1 MQHALFTIKIEFMRK
16 KHSNICHSLLALA
29 ALLLLA
35 TQPLRAGKQKEVY
48 IPIDYSTCGYH
59 ASEQAIPD
67 VRNVVY
73 VECRKGDSYARL
85 QRAINYVSSLKPDK
99 QGHRGAVLLGEGT
112 YYISQPLRI
121 TASGVVLRGAGC
133 SKTVITKTGV
143 DRGALL
149 YIEGRFNMTGGD
161 TIAVVDDKV
170 PAGATTVTLAD
181 ASLLKVG
188 DRLRVVRPSTKE
200 WIASLKC
207 DDYGGGL
214 SYTGWK
220 AGDIDI
226 TWHRTVTAVEGHKVT
241 LDAPITCSLS
251 AQYGGA
257 KVITGYNR
265 DEIAECGVENLTL
278 VAEHNAWNPMDEDH
292 CWDGVWMEHV
302 RDCWVRRVHFS
313 GFAGSVVNVQKH
325 AARITVE
332 DCVADNP
339 VSELAGWRRCVF
351 LTRGEQTLIQRCVS
365 RYGLHDFAAGFCAA
379 GPNAFVQCEGESSLG
394 FSGSVGSWATGLL
407 FDIVNIEGHDISF
420 KNLEQFSAGT
430 GWNTANSMMWQC
442 TASTLWNYSPDAD
455 NRNSANGCW
464 ATLTGDAEWTNSN
477 NHVQPRSLFYD
488 QLQKRVG
495 ERAINGYV
503 LPRNTQATSSPTME
517 QAEIMARMSVE
528 EPRLTLEMWIDSVP
542 YTAEVTPHGL
552 KDIDAVKGRQFDV
565 PQPVETNNQ
574 YAVTNGHITC
584 NGRLIVGNGYSIPWW
599 NGRTKES
606 FTDKSARPAITRFV
620 PGREGTGLTDRLDS
634 VVNYLDRNNY
644 CMLHHHYGL
653 WYDLRRTDHE
663 RIKRADGEVWA
674 PFYEQ
679 AFSRTGQGRAWD
691 GLSLYDLTKPNAWYW
706 QRLNDFARLG
716 AEKGILLFSEN
727 YFQHNIIEAGAHWV
741 DCPWRPVNNVN
752 ATSFPEPVP
761 FAGDKRVFMAE
772 QFYNVNDP
780 VLRPLHR
787 QYIRQC
793 LQQLKDR
800 DNVVQLLSEEYT
812 GPLHFTRF
820 WLQTVAE
827 WEQETGCRPMVA
839 LSCTKDAQDAILQDP
854 ELSKV
859 VDIIDIRYWHYN
871 TDSLWAPPAGKNLA
885 PRQFMRKMKVGKT
898 GFAEAYKAVKEY
910 RLRYPDK
917 AVTFYAQQYP
927 QYGWAILMAGGSCPN
942 VPVKHDKFLADVVKM
957 HPVSGEPDSAAQ
969 VLGDAAVGYVV
980 YLHEGNLD
988 VQALAEG
995 NYRLHYINPTTGEVK
1010 TIKNVTVGAAAQ
1022 VLLQSPDAGVYWL
1035 EKR

>member
-48 IPIDYSTCGYH
+48 IPLDYSTCGYH
-59 ASEQAIPD
+59 ASEQSIPD

-85 QRAINYVSSLKPDK
+85 QRAINYVSSLKPDG

-112 YYISQPLRI
+112 YFISRPLRI
-121 TASGVVLRGAGC
+121 KASGVVLRGAGC
-133 SKTVITKTGV
+133 GKTTITKTGV

-149 YIEGRFNMTGGD
+149 YIEGSVCMTGGD
-161 TIAVVDDKV
+161 TIAIADDKV
-170 PAGATTVTLAD
+170 AAGATVVTLAD
-181 ASLLKVG
+181 ASRLKVG
-188 DRLRVVRPSTKE
+188 DRLRVWRPSTKE

-226 TWHRTVTAVEGHKVT
+226 TWHRTVTAVQGNTVT
-241 LDAPITCSLS
+241 LDAPITCSLDK
-251 AQYGGA
+251 QYGGA
-257 KVITGYNR
+257 KIITGYNR
-265 DEIAECGVENLTL
+265 GEIAECGVENLTL

-302 RDCWVRRVHFS
+302 RDCWVRRVNFS

-495 ERAINGYV
+495 ERAVNGYV

-542 YTAEVTPHGL
+542 YTADVTPHGL

-620 PGREGTGLTDRLDS
+620 PGREGTGFTDRLDS

-761 FAGDKRVFMAE
+761 YAGDKRVFMAE
-772 QFYNVNDP
+772 QFYNVDDP

-1010 TIKNVTVGAAAQ
+1010 TIKNVTVGAAAH

>member
-1 MQHALFTIKIEFMRK
+1 M
-16 KHSNICHSLLALA
+16 
-29 ALLLLA
+29 
-35 TQPLRAGKQKEVY
+35 
-48 IPIDYSTCGYH
+48 
-59 ASEQAIPD
+59 
-67 VRNVVY
+67 
-73 VECRKGDSYARL
+73 
-85 QRAINYVSSLKPDK
+85 
-99 QGHRGAVLLGEGT
+99 
-112 YYISQPLRI
+112 
-121 TASGVVLRGAGC
+121 
-133 SKTVITKTGV
+133 
-143 DRGALL
+143 
-149 YIEGRFNMTGGD
+149 
-161 TIAVVDDKV
+161 
-170 PAGATTVTLAD
+170 
-181 ASLLKVG
+181 
-188 DRLRVVRPSTKE
+188 
-200 WIASLKC
+200 
-207 DDYGGGL
+207 
-214 SYTGWK
+214 
-220 AGDIDI
+220 
-226 TWHRTVTAVEGHKVT
+226 
-241 LDAPITCSLS
+241 
-251 AQYGGA
+251 
-257 KVITGYNR
+257 
-265 DEIAECGVENLTL
+265 
-278 VAEHNAWNPMDEDH
+278 
-292 CWDGVWMEHV
+292 
-302 RDCWVRRVHFS
+302 
-313 GFAGSVVNVQKH
+313 
-325 AARITVE
+325 
-332 DCVADNP
+332 
-339 VSELAGWRRCVF
+339 
-351 LTRGEQTLIQRCVS
+351 
-365 RYGLHDFAAGFCAA
+365 
-379 GPNAFVQCEGESSLG
+379 QCEGESSLG

-495 ERAINGYV
+495 ERAVNGYV

-542 YTAEVTPHGL
+542 YTAEVTPQGL

-565 PQPVETNNQ
+565 PQPEATHHQ

-606 FTDKSARPAITRFV
+606 FTNKSARPAITRFV

-741 DCPWRPVNNVN
+741 DSPWRPVNNVN

-927 QYGWAILMAGGSCPN
+927 QYGWAILMAGGSCP
-942 VPVKHDKFLADVVKM
+942 
-957 HPVSGEPDSAAQ
+957 ST
-969 VLGDAAVGYVV
+969 AVGYYRADDLPGTCNYSHAAAPAAAAPAETAAPEQAVIPADT
-980 YLHEGNLD
+980 GNLD
-988 VQALAEG
+988 
-995 NYRLHYINPTTGEVK
+995 T
-1010 TIKNVTVGAAAQ
+1010 
-1022 VLLQSPDAGVYWL
+1022 D
-1035 EKR
+1035 

>member
-1 MQHALFTIKIEFMRK
+1 M
-16 KHSNICHSLLALA
+16 
-29 ALLLLA
+29 
-35 TQPLRAGKQKEVY
+35 
-48 IPIDYSTCGYH
+48 
-59 ASEQAIPD
+59 
-67 VRNVVY
+67 
-73 VECRKGDSYARL
+73 
-85 QRAINYVSSLKPDK
+85 
-99 QGHRGAVLLGEGT
+99 
-112 YYISQPLRI
+112 
-121 TASGVVLRGAGC
+121 
-133 SKTVITKTGV
+133 
-143 DRGALL
+143 
-149 YIEGRFNMTGGD
+149 
-161 TIAVVDDKV
+161 
-170 PAGATTVTLAD
+170 
-181 ASLLKVG
+181 
-188 DRLRVVRPSTKE
+188 
-200 WIASLKC
+200 
-207 DDYGGGL
+207 
-214 SYTGWK
+214 
-220 AGDIDI
+220 
-226 TWHRTVTAVEGHKVT
+226 
-241 LDAPITCSLS
+241 
-251 AQYGGA
+251 
-257 KVITGYNR
+257 
-265 DEIAECGVENLTL
+265 
-278 VAEHNAWNPMDEDH
+278 
-292 CWDGVWMEHV
+292 
-302 RDCWVRRVHFS
+302 
-313 GFAGSVVNVQKH
+313 
-325 AARITVE
+325 
-332 DCVADNP
+332 
-339 VSELAGWRRCVF
+339 
-351 LTRGEQTLIQRCVS
+351 
-365 RYGLHDFAAGFCAA
+365 
-379 GPNAFVQCEGESSLG
+379 
-394 FSGSVGSWATGLL
+394 
-407 FDIVNIEGHDISF
+407 
-420 KNLEQFSAGT
+420 
-430 GWNTANSMMWQC
+430 
-442 TASTLWNYSPDAD
+442 
-455 NRNSANGCW
+455 
-464 ATLTGDAEWTNSN
+464 
-477 NHVQPRSLFYD
+477 
-488 QLQKRVG
+488 
-495 ERAINGYV
+495 
-503 LPRNTQATSSPTME
+503 
-517 QAEIMARMSVE
+517 
-528 EPRLTLEMWIDSVP
+528 
-542 YTAEVTPHGL
+542 
-552 KDIDAVKGRQFDV
+552 
-565 PQPVETNNQ
+565 
-574 YAVTNGHITC
+574 
-584 NGRLIVGNGYSIPWW
+584 
-599 NGRTKES
+599 
-606 FTDKSARPAITRFV
+606 

-741 DCPWRPVNNVN
+741 DSPWRPVNNVN

-761 FAGDKRVFMAE
+761 YAGDKRVFMAE
-772 QFYNVNDP
+772 QFYNVDDP

-1010 TIKNVTVGAAAQ
+1010 TIKNVTVAAAAH